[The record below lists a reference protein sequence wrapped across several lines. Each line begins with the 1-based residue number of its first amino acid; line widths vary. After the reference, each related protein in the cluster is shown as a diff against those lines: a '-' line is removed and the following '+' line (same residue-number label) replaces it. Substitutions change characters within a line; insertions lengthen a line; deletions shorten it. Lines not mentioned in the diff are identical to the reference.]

1 MKLSRDNINDESIRQ
16 FRKSLRKL
24 ERKLAERLDGNAA
37 CCGVTVSQ
45 CHVLLAIEEKKHT
58 TITELAAEMELDKST
73 LSRTIENLV
82 GMGLVSR
89 ETSADNRRR
98 RHIRLTPEGEKTVS
112 AIHVQSNGFFA
123 SVFADI
129 PRSKH
134 PIVVEG
140 LALLANSFP
149 HTAVCCTEN
158 TGVCSKTKKKE
169 GYKAGN
175 Y

>member
-1 MKLSRDNINDESIRQ
+1 MKLSKDNISNESIRQ

-58 TITELAAEMELDKST
+58 TVTELAAEMELDKST

-89 ETSADNRRR
+89 ETNAGNRRSQ
-98 RHIRLTPEGEKTVS
+98 HIGLTFEGEKTVS

-140 LALLANSFP
+140 LALLANSLP
-149 HTAVCCTEN
+149 HTTVCCAED
-158 TGVCSKTKKKE
+158 TGVCSARAKKRTQ
-169 GYKAGN
+169 G
-175 Y
+175 